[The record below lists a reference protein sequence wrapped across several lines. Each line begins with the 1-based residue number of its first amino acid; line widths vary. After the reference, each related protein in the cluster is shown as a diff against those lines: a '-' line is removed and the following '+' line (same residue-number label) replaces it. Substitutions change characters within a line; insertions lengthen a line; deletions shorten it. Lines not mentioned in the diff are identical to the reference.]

1 MKLTHIYNKVALF
14 AVAALSLTACN
25 DVDEEDRFI
34 YVEPPQTSKNVLI
47 EDYTGQNCTN
57 CPEATTLIHE
67 IQTQYGEDRVIAVGI
82 YGGDLGRGLPLAT
95 ETGEYYYQKYGI
107 SSQPCGMID
116 RSAKVTGTSG
126 GIGTWLTPVSEAIA
140 NSAPLEMSAV
150 TSYDEATRTVTV
162 DVTASGVLDVTG
174 KLQLWLV
181 EDNVVNIQATNSGVN
196 RRYVHNHV
204 FRTAVNG
211 QDGEDIT
218 IAWDE
223 SKTVTNTYTLDESW
237 KAEDMSVVA
246 FVYNDSGVQQ
256 VIKVP
261 VIPSDDAE
269 TPVEE

>member
-126 GIGTWLTPVSEAIA
+126 GIGTWLTPVSAAIA

-181 EDNVVNIQATNSGVN
+181 EDNVVNIQATNSGVD
-196 RRYVHNHV
+196 RR
-204 FRTAVNG
+204 
-211 QDGEDIT
+211 
-218 IAWDE
+218 
-223 SKTVTNTYTLDESW
+223 
-237 KAEDMSVVA
+237 
-246 FVYNDSGVQQ
+246 
-256 VIKVP
+256 
-261 VIPSDDAE
+261 
-269 TPVEE
+269 